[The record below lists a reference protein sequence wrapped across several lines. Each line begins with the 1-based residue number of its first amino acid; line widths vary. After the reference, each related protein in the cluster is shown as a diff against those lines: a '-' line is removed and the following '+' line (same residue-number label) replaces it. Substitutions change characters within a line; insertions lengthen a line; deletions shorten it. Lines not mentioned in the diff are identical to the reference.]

1 VESVYHSL
9 DGGET
14 WRDSPFDDRP
24 LTTFALLID
33 PAMPQRVLAGTTTGV
48 YRSQDGAH
56 TWQPLGHET
65 LGATVTALAWSAKE
79 PGAIYAGAE
88 HIGLFRSTDGGRNW
102 QPWGVED
109 ASVYAI
115 LADPSGALWL
125 GTDQGVL
132 RSP

>member
-1 VESVYHSL
+1 
-9 DGGET
+9 
-14 WRDSPFDDRP
+14 
-24 LTTFALLID
+24 
-33 PAMPQRVLAGTTTGV
+33 
-48 YRSQDGAH
+48 
-56 TWQPLGHET
+56 
-65 LGATVTALAWSAKE
+65 TALAWSAEE

-88 HIGLFRSTDGGRNW
+88 HLGLFRSTDGGRNW

-115 LADPSGALWL
+115 LADPSEALWL